1 MFSIK
6 WIKGKA
12 KKKNII
18 LLSAVVLIVV
28 VIIALISSSIQPT
41 MVEDFE
47 IIQVSKGDVIKSID
61 GYGTIEAIEKYE
73 VTSLVNGD
81 VLEDYFE
88 EGQMV
93 NEGDLLYLLDSSD
106 LDFNIKKAEAELEK
120 AKNTYSN
127 SQYDVNDLTIK
138 STANGIITKI
148 HIKNGDMV
156 SSGTDIAD
164 IADYSNLVLTLNF
177 LSENAKNMSVG
188 ESASINVI
196 GINDILNGTVKSVS
210 NGTMLNDYGIPVSV
224 VEISVRNPGG
234 IKSGDKATAVV
245 GEYSCNSAGTFAY
258 ASETTVKSTAD
269 GKVKNINCKVG
280 NQVSNGTALVQLEN
294 RNVVETNQQNKT
306 AITDAELSLENY
318 REQLN
323 DYKIVAPIS
332 GKVIK
337 KNVKAGEKL
346 DTSRETAMAVIENQS
361 SLVFNI
367 NVNELN
373 IAKVFEGQKVN
384 ITIDA
389 LEGEKFTGYV
399 DKINTSATINNGITT
414 YPVRIVIDNPD
425 TERMLTGMNARATIV
440 IEKKKSVLRIPTECV
455 ERGNY
460 VNVAKNKD
468 DVIGT
473 KKQIEIGLNDGEY
486 VEVISGL
493 SENNYIIFTQTDYE
507 SEDEVYD

>member
-1 MFSIK
+1 MLNLLKS
-6 WIKGKA
+6 
-12 KKKNII
+12 KKN
-18 LLSAVVLIVV
+18 LF
-28 VIIALISSSIQPT
+28 IIALIVLVFVIITLIVANLSST
-41 MVEDFE
+41 DNENVELLKVE
-47 IIQVSKGDVIKSID
+47 KGDIVKSIE

-73 VTSLVNGD
+73 ITSLVNGD

-106 LDFNIKKAEAELEK
+106 LDFNIKKAEADLEK
-120 AKNTYSN
+120 AKNTHSN

-138 STANGIITKI
+138 STTNGIITKV

-164 IADYSNLVLTLNF
+164 IADYSNLILTLNF
-177 LSENAKNMSVG
+177 LSENAKDISVG
-188 ESASINVI
+188 ETASINVV
-196 GINDILNGTVKSVS
+196 GMSNVLSGTVKSVS
-210 NGTMLNDYGIPVSV
+210 NGIMLNAYGVPVSV
-224 VEISVRNPGG
+224 IEISTRNPGG

-245 GEYSCNSAGTFAY
+245 GDYSCNSAGTFAY
-258 ASETTVKSTAD
+258 ASEITIKSSSD
-269 GKVKNINCKVG
+269 GKVKSVYCKVG
-280 NQVSNGTALVQLEN
+280 NQVSNGTTLAQLEN
-294 RNVVETNQQNKT
+294 RSVVVTNQQNKT
-306 AITDAELSLENY
+306 AVTDAELTLENY

-332 GKVIK
+332 GKITK

-346 DTSRETAMAVIENQS
+346 DTSREMTMAVIENQS
-361 SLVFNI
+361 SLIFNI

-373 IAKVFEGQKVN
+373 IAKITEGQKVN

-425 TERMLTGMNARATIV
+425 TERMLTGMNARATI
-440 IEKKKSVLRIPTECV
+440 IIDKKKSVLRIPTECV

-460 VNVAKNKD
+460 VNVAKNKYD
-468 DVIGT
+468 KIGT

-486 VEVISGL
+486 VEVVSGL
-493 SENNYIIFTQTDYE
+493 SEDDYIIFTQTNYE
-507 SEDEVYD
+507 SEEVYD